1 VNVVKS
7 LKWWR
12 TTRQPKPKYPKSYP
26 FEHLICLNCPDG
38 IDSVALGT
46 VRTLENIRDQY
57 QAHAAM
63 KQTPF
68 IPDHGVPSHNVLGR
82 VEGNDFA
89 AFHELVSN
97 AAKQARAAFD
107 EQDTRKSAWLWRDL
121 FGEKFPEPPSDKS
134 SDGDKGDKPKPGGY
148 TPRTEESIIAG
159 GRFA

>member
-1 VNVVKS
+1 
-7 LKWWR
+7 
-12 TTRQPKPKYPKSYP
+12 
-26 FEHLICLNCPDG
+26 
-38 IDSVALGT
+38 
-46 VRTLENIRDQY
+46 
-57 QAHAAM
+57 M

-134 SDGDKGDKPKPGGY
+134 NDGDKGDKPKPGGY
-148 TPRTEESIIAG
+148 TPRTEESTIAG